1 MTWTFKSF
9 SLFFYRRVPKSFRQ
23 ETAQLMAQ
31 RTDNK
36 IEWAVSSMQAM
47 VSGVPGWRFDTAYA
61 FAEWYNN
68 RVPGALDL
76 AL

>member
-1 MTWTFKSF
+1 
-9 SLFFYRRVPKSFRQ
+9 
-23 ETAQLMAQ
+23 MAQ

-68 RVPGALDL
+68 RVLGALDL